1 MGAPSGSV
9 YRSYSQWNSEDHEV
23 LRIEHRSSKC
33 QLLRSVSK
41 HNLILNEVNLLT
53 RMLRTL
59 GIMEKTGFLSSP
71 KIELKDVHLKNRIP
85 LICIHA
91 K

>member
-1 MGAPSGSV
+1 M
-9 YRSYSQWNSEDHEV
+9 

-41 HNLILNEVNLLT
+41 YNLILNKVNLLT

-59 GIMEKTGFLSSP
+59 GIMEKTGFLSSQ
-71 KIELKDVHLKNRIP
+71 KIELKDVHLKSRIS
-85 LICIHA
+85 LKFIHA
-91 K
+91 KEVKK